1 MINLPSLPRAV
12 LVLSLKVLLSKKP
25 LSSGQ
30 TKIVTHPRIRAESPG
45 RGGGQ
50 RKPL

>member
-12 LVLSLKVLLSKKP
+12 LVLSLKTLLSKKP

-30 TKIVTHPRIRAESPG
+30 TTIVTHPRIRAESPD